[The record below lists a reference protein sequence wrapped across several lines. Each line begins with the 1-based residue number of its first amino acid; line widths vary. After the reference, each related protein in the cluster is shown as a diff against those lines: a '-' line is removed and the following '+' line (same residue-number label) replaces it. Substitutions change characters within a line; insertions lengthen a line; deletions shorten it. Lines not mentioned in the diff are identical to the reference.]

1 MTRDGIAP
9 EELLSLF
16 TVAANPL
23 AKGEARSFVV
33 VEGMDWN
40 VSACEKC
47 VGAIYGNREVGFV
60 SDVSLLLILIKD
72 WTLITVFLTKL
83 KWKMRKAYT

>member
-9 EELLSLF
+9 EELLRLF

-33 VEGMDWN
+33 VEGMD
-40 VSACEKC
+40 
-47 VGAIYGNREVGFV
+47 
-60 SDVSLLLILIKD
+60 
-72 WTLITVFLTKL
+72 
-83 KWKMRKAYT
+83 